1 MVMYFFLFSRS
12 EAMSTVVESSTS
24 FTISTVPGAK
34 SISVEL
40 SFDSFYRT
48 YFSIF
53 NKKAKKIVLSSSYKQ
68 VKMIALVIFPTHRL
82 LIKTIFF
89 VIEIFFLY
97 V

>member
-48 YFSIF
+48 
-53 NKKAKKIVLSSSYKQ
+53 
-68 VKMIALVIFPTHRL
+68 
-82 LIKTIFF
+82 
-89 VIEIFFLY
+89 
-97 V
+97 